1 MDGVAAQALANS
13 AILSPELMNTL
24 IFYYSQARMLTKAV
38 DVYKIMRDSD
48 DPSVRPSLVTYN
60 LLFAALLTREGNSFI
75 NHMYMENV
83 RCLFRQMIDADIE
96 PDILALNAVIKG
108 YVLSLHV
115 NDALRVFHQM
125 NGLVYKCPPDDE
137 TYNWI
142 VHGLCA
148 QGRTRNA
155 REMLDEMKTR
165 GFVPGEKAYNSMA
178 SAYGLGGEVEEAVAV
193 VWEMTKE
200 GRGVELVTFRTVL
213 GEMARKGKSGAADA
227 VAFLGELRRKEVLN
241 VSVWKELMVG
251 LEEEFPELR
260 RAGGGGGSENFKIG
274 FRSRR

>member
-1 MDGVAAQALANS
+1 MNNGSIFPGIARLRLLPRIWCRHRHSSRDYYHRRKPSPPQPPSPAILERLISKLPPRYTSDDLVALLSSERNPKNCLNLFIHAIQKNTRFKPQTSVYLITIKKLGSAKHYLAMDGVAAQALANS

-38 DVYKIMRDSD
+38 DVYKTMRDSD

-96 PDILALNAVIKG
+96 PDILTLNAVIKG

-148 QGRTRNA
+148 QGRT
-155 REMLDEMKTR
+155 EMR
-165 GFVPGEKAYNSMA
+165 GRCWM
-178 SAYGLGGEVEEAVAV
+178 
-193 VWEMTKE
+193 
-200 GRGVELVTFRTVL
+200 R
-213 GEMARKGKSGAADA
+213 
-227 VAFLGELRRKEVLN
+227 
-241 VSVWKELMVG
+241 
-251 LEEEFPELR
+251 
-260 RAGGGGGSENFKIG
+260 
-274 FRSRR
+274 